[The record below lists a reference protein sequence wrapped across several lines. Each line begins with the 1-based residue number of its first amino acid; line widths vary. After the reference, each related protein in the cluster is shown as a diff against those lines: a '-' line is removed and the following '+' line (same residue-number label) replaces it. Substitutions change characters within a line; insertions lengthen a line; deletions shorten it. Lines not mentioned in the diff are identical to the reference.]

1 MKLGDLSFDRVTA
14 QEWLEAFAGRLGLQ
28 APDQETIDA
37 LLEIAGTAAHQSER
51 IAAPVACY
59 LVGLTGR
66 PPAEVKHLA

>member
-1 MKLGDLSFDRVTA
+1 MTA
-14 QEWLEAFAGRLGLQ
+14 HEWLEAFAARLGID

-59 LVGLTGR
+59 LVGLSGR
-66 PPAEVKHLA
+66 PPAEVKQLA